1 MNVATARTAESL
13 PGPKGLPI
21 IGNAHQVRPERLH
34 LQMEAWAREFGSP
47 FRLNMM
53 GDPIIVSDDVAA
65 FQQILR
71 QRPHDWQRSTPVRLA
86 AQEMGFDGL
95 FTAEGEEWLP
105 QRKLIMQAL
114 NHTHL
119 PEFFP
124 LLQRVTERLYRRF
137 ERASA
142 TGEIVDMTD
151 ELMRYTVD
159 VTSALAFGEDPNTID
174 QSGDRIQQHMA
185 LIFPALLRR
194 IMTPIHWWRWL
205 PSPGE
210 RRLQRALKAVHGHV
224 DALIARGREQLRQR
238 EPGRPRHL
246 LEAMLMQAQSGESL
260 LDDRRIRANVLTL
273 LLAGED
279 TTANSLSWCMPFLA
293 ENTDAQEALAQES
306 RAALGDSLVCP
317 SIAQLERLDLCE
329 ATVQESMRLRPTIGI
344 FMMTPTSDQVVGD
357 VLVRKGERICMI
369 HRPALQSAQYFDNP
383 AQFRPQ
389 RWLREARDGV
399 HDKRAFLQ
407 FGTGPRIC
415 PGRHLAMVEVRMV
428 LSMLLAHFRVELTIP
443 SADLEEVLAFTV
455 TPKRMPVR
463 LHRRSQ

>member
-1 MNVATARTAESL
+1 MTATPRTAESL

-21 IGNAHQVRPERLH
+21 LGNLLQVVPARLH

-47 FRLNMM
+47 FHLDMM
-53 GDPIIVSDDVAA
+53 GRPIIVSDDVAA
-65 FQQILR
+65 FQQIMR

-95 FTAEGEEWLP
+95 FTAEGDEWLP

-114 NHTHL
+114 NHTNL
-119 PEFFP
+119 PAFFP
-124 LLQRVTERLYRRF
+124 MLQQVTERLYRRF
-137 ERASA
+137 ERAA
-142 TGEIVDMTD
+142 AANETFDMTD

-159 VTSALAFGEDPNTID
+159 VTSALAFGEDPNTIE

-194 IMTPIHWWRWL
+194 IMAPIHWWRWL
-205 PSPGE
+205 PSPSE
-210 RRLQRALKAVHGHV
+210 RRLKGALAAVHAHV

-238 EPGRPRHL
+238 QPGKPRHL
-246 LEAMLMQAQSGESL
+246 LEAMLMQAQSGESA
-260 LDDRRIRANVLTL
+260 LDDQRIRANVLTL

-293 ENTDAQEALAQES
+293 EHPEAQDALAAEARS
-306 RAALGDSLVCP
+306 ALGEASVCP
-317 SIAQLERLDLCE
+317 SIAQLDQLELCE
-329 ATVQESMRLRPTIGI
+329 AAIHESMRLRPTIGI
-344 FMMTPTSDQVVGD
+344 FMMMPTSDQVVGD
-357 VLVRKGERICMI
+357 VLVRKGERICLI
-369 HRPALQSAQYFDNP
+369 HRPALQSAKNFDQP
-383 AQFRPQ
+383 LQFRPQ
-389 RWLREARDGV
+389 RWLRDSREGV

-443 SADLEEVLAFTV
+443 GAELEEVLAFTV

-463 LHRRSQ
+463 LHRRMH